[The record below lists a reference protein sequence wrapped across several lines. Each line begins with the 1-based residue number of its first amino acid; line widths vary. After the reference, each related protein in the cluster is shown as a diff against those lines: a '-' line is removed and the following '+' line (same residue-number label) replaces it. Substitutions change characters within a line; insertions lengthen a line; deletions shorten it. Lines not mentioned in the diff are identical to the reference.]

1 MAELRRADLG
11 IWLINLDRDTGRLAR
26 MQQQL
31 DAMGLAYTRFA
42 AIDGRAQADELAAR
56 VDAAAYARN
65 MGQNVTP
72 GHVGCYASHV
82 AVWEQVAQAPQPVA
96 LILEDN
102 VVFHDDFRYPHK
114 SEWTVA
120 FVDYPCV
127 CARGSDQDTIGYYK
141 VFSAHQDGRTPRLG
155 GR

>member
-31 DAMGLAYTRFA
+31 DAMGLDYTRFA

-72 GHVGCYASHV
+72 AISV
-82 AVWEQVAQAPQPVA
+82 AMPAMSRSGNRW
-96 LILEDN
+96 
-102 VVFHDDFRYPHK
+102 R
-114 SEWTVA
+114 
-120 FVDYPCV
+120 
-127 CARGSDQDTIGYYK
+127 R
-141 VFSAHQDGRTPRLG
+141 PRNLW
-155 GR
+155 R